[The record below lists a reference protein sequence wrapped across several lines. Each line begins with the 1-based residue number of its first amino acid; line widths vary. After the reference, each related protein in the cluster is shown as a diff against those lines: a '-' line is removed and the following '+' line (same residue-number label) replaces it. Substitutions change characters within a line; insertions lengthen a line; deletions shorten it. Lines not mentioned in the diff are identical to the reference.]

1 MACRFAETTRFLRL
15 LWAGH
20 RLAFCLFQWQN
31 ASRPENIP
39 GRQKGEAFCRRTP
52 LHQSCR
58 VLFQRAVHARQP
70 AAQLRKT
77 RHLHSSRL
85 SAVQNLSPAP
95 ATAAPRPKKPCRRT
109 HRLPD
114 RGSGGIHCCPAGNVP
129 AGAAPYTGLRCLT
142 GPATPAPGCTK
153 AAAVHTVLP
162 GSVSA
167 SEDSACRGLTPL
179 RTRSQQ
185 ICHTSKAE
193 RSPPGEQHAGQ
204 RTACRLSL
212 WRVWQCVFI

>member
-1 MACRFAETTRFLRL
+1 MAERSKAGKHPGPAGRGGLLQEDSPSSVLPGPFPACRPRPAACRT
-15 LWAGH
+15 AP
-20 RLAFCLFQWQN
+20 QN
-31 ASRPENIP
+31 TPPA
-39 GRQKGEAFCRRTP
+39 QLTAVCRREP
-52 LHQSCR
+52 CSCPCHGR
-58 VLFQRAVHARQP
+58 
-70 AAQLRKT
+70 
-77 RHLHSSRL
+77 S
-85 SAVQNLSPAP
+85 
-95 ATAAPRPKKPCRRT
+95 RPKKPCRRT
-109 HRLPD
+109 HRLLD
-114 RGSGGIHCCPAGNVP
+114 RGSGDIHCCPAGNVP
-129 AGAAPYTGLRCLT
+129 NRCSAIYRPPL
-142 GPATPAPGCTK
+142 PHRLCNAAPGCTK